1 MGEVFLTLLHMSVTA
16 GYMILAVVALRV
28 ILKKAP
34 KWIICLLWGLVGV
47 RLACPV
53 SVKSVF
59 SLIPRGE
66 SVPRETAAAPYGAFD
81 PGPAVFGEAANSVV
95 ASAEAS
101 NAAAHAPRTDV
112 FITAVSAVWLAGVAV
127 MLVCALVS
135 YMKLKRSVATAVPSK
150 DGVFVC
156 DEIAAPFLFGL
167 FRPAIYVPAHLP
179 EETLQN
185 VVEHETAHFKR
196 GDHLWKPLGYLL
208 LAAHWFN
215 PLCWLAY
222 MLLCRDIEA
231 ACDEKVIRR
240 KDKAG
245 LAAYSQALLDC
256 SFQRAGVSAYPL
268 AFGEVGV
275 KQRVRSVLGYKKPK
289 LRVLLTAA
297 VLCALV
303 VASLMTDPVAAAIS
317 FALPEGVTE
326 IAVTHILGGK
336 TEEHRAGGKALRR
349 WNVWLSGLRG
359 EEAPFAPDKTP
370 GDVNGGER
378 YVITASAPNGSA
390 QYVYIKDENGDVWLL
405 ADAAWYA
412 VQNPCD
418 PPAAYSKAAL
428 PAGQAADDVPL
439 PQTKTALPELTAAQ
453 TAQEPAKE
461 ATAPSAGNGSISAK
475 PTAAPEASPEIDAL
489 SELPAAAQTVNS
501 ANAQAQDMGGDNV
514 TAIPQPSNDG
524 VGDGEVE
531 TSLRYVY
538 ISIDARKKEAA
549 EPTTDDAVVE
559 NIGPANV
566 TVRAG
571 DDLYT
576 VYGERDNTGHLRIS
590 SNEYY
595 YDVVQE
601 SSEPVEEA
609 SELVEEFAGG
619 VEDPAGAVEAP
630 SYTAPTVLADDQ
642 S

>member
-1 MGEVFLTLLHMSVTA
+1 MGEIFLTLLHMSVTA
-16 GYMILAVVALRV
+16 GYMILAVVVLRV

-81 PGPAVFGEAANSVV
+81 AGSAVVNEAAVPALS
-95 ASAEAS
+95 S
-101 NAAAHAPRTDV
+101 AAAPAAADAARTDV
-112 FITAVSAVWLAGVAV
+112 FITAVSAVWLVGVAV

-150 DGVFVC
+150 DGVMVC
-156 DEIAAPFLFGL
+156 DEIASPFLLGL
-167 FRPAIYVPAHLP
+167 LRPAIYVPADLP

-256 SFQRAGVSAYPL
+256 SCQRTGVSACPL

-275 KQRVRSVLGYKKPK
+275 KQRVRSVLGYKKPAGW
-289 LRVLLTAA
+289 VLLTAA

-303 VASLMTDPVAAAIS
+303 VVSLMTDPVAAARS
-317 FALPEGVTE
+317 FSFQKGVTE
-326 IAVTHILGGK
+326 IAVTRILGGK
-336 TEEHRAGGKALRR
+336 TEERRFDGEALRR
-349 WNVWLSGLRG
+349 WDAWLSGLRC
-359 EEAPFAPDKTP
+359 EERAFAPGKTP

-378 YVITASAPNGSA
+378 YVITASAPNGSV
-390 QYVYIKDENGDVWLL
+390 QYSYLKNGERDCWLL
-405 ADAAWYA
+405 VDGAWFA
-412 VQNPCD
+412 VKNPCD
-418 PPAAYSKAAL
+418 PPAAYSKAIL
-428 PAGQAADDVPL
+428 PAGQAADDAPL
-439 PQTKTALPELTAAQ
+439 PFAGTAQRERSAAQ
-453 TAQEPAKE
+453 TAKGPE
-461 ATAPSAGNGSISAK
+461 AGAAAPSAGNGSASEQT
-475 PTAAPEASPEIDAL
+475 TAAPDAAPR
-489 SELPAAAQTVNS
+489 EQPGAAQT
-501 ANAQAQDMGGDNV
+501 ANGGSAQAQENGRDDAATIPPPSYSYGGDD
-514 TAIPQPSNDG
+514 AGAAS
-524 VGDGEVE
+524 GDVDHNGE
-531 TSLRYVY
+531 SR
-538 ISIDARKKEAA
+538 DNEAA
-549 EPTTDDAVVE
+549 ALPEPFAV
-559 NIGPANV
+559 GPDTGSVNV
-566 TVRAG
+566 SMQAG

-576 VYGERDNTGHLRIS
+576 VYGYRDYIGRLSILPGTYHSDAVQNPADAP
-590 SNEYY
+590 EDP
-595 YDVVQE
+595 YD
-601 SSEPVEEA
+601 
-609 SELVEEFAGG
+609 GG
-619 VEDPAGAVEAP
+619 EDPADEIEIPADGFEDYAGGIEVPPEDEPMTVAV
-630 SYTAPTVLADDQ
+630 D
-642 S
+642 